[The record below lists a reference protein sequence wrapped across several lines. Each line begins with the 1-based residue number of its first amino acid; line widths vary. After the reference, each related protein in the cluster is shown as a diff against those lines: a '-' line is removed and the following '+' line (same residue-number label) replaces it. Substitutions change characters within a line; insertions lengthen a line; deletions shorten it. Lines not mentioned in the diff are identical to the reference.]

1 MRRATTGTG
10 WGGKSA
16 RGEAWLL
23 WAVVAVSLWVAGGC
37 GRDGDAEAGP
47 EAGDSLAVRVA
58 ADSVAVDSAMAGG
71 AQEEVGPGAGGGFG
85 DEGNVLEAD
94 SLAQADS
101 LEADGLMAEVD
112 SLAEDSLAEDSLAAD
127 LLADD
132 SLGSGLDSLAAR
144 ETPAPPPT
152 VLLASGTQVEL
163 VALEEI
169 STDGY
174 RTGDAVIAA
183 AAQDVVHPDG
193 TILVAAGTL
202 FLGRITTSVG
212 SGGIGEEP
220 VLEMTFETIS
230 ATDYERPVETL
241 VIAATIVLDAEAE
254 RARAR
259 AGGRDRLVMVPGR
272 IAAGSTIVVQI
283 REPVRLP
290 LPQPDSLLAGD
301 SAAVADTI
309 SPAG

>member
-37 GRDGDAEAGP
+37 GRNGDAEAGP
-47 EAGDSLAVRVA
+47 EAGDSLAARVA

-71 AQEEVGPGAGGGFG
+71 AQEEAGPGAGGGVG
-85 DEGNVLEAD
+85 DEGNA
-94 SLAQADS
+94 
-101 LEADGLMAEVD
+101 LEADGLVAEVD

-259 AGGRDRLVMVPGR
+259 AGGQDRLVMVPGR

-290 LPQPDSLLAGD
+290 LPDSLLAGD